1 MMKDPSIAEEIET
14 ILNSSPAIIF
24 LWKAKKDWPVDFV
37 TDNVI
42 QFGYSKYEFLSG
54 KLNYSDIV
62 HPDDIDRVKKELY
75 RYSREGKYKGFTQ
88 EYRIITKFGD
98 IRWVDERTLMRRNSE
113 GKITHYQGIIFDVTE
128 RKKNEELIRLNESR
142 LETLLKLNQMSSYS
156 VHEIIDFALEEAIK
170 LTRSE
175 IGYLAFLNSAE
186 NTLTMHSWSQRA
198 MKECDISSK
207 QQLYSLEETGLW
219 GEAIRRRE
227 PVITNE
233 YRSSPL
239 KRGYPKG
246 HVRIIRHMNVP
257 IFDGQKIVALAGVG
271 NKEEDYDQT
280 DVKQLKLLME
290 GMWKIIQRKEME
302 DSLQLFSREF
312 EKANNELKSINSI
325 KKEFLEDKEYLF
337 SIDCDDNIIDR
348 ETLDSINKQQNRTMQ
363 IAIRN
368 SEKLKSIVDS
378 MLYMSSEK
386 AGKIKYEK
394 SRVNIIDIIND
405 AILNVILRIDEKNI
419 NIAQDIP
426 YGIPAIKVDKSKLTD
441 SFSRI
446 IESSIHFTP
455 PSGNINIIVTEDN
468 SWIYIRI
475 KDDGVGIP
483 EPLASTIFVRF
494 YELDDHVFDTY
505 WYELYEELKSN
516 FYISKNI
523 IEAHDGKI
531 WVESEEGKGTTV
543 HVKLP
548 KEESDNT

>member
-1 MMKDPSIAEEIET
+1 MKDPSIGEEIEI

-24 LWKAKKDWPVDFV
+24 LWKAREDWPVDFV
-37 TDNVI
+37 TDNII
-42 QFGYSKYEFLSG
+42 QFGYSKNEFLSG
-54 KLNYSDIV
+54 KLNYADIV
-62 HPDDIDRVKKELY
+62 HPDDVDRVKKELY

-98 IRWVDERTLMRRNSE
+98 IRWVDERTLMRRSSK

-128 RKKNEELIRLNESR
+128 RKKNEALIRLNEAR
-142 LETLLKLNQMSSYS
+142 LETLLELNQMSSYS
-156 VHEIIDFALEEAIK
+156 IHEIIDFALEEAIK
-170 LTRSE
+170 LTQSK

-198 MKECDISSK
+198 MKECEISSK
-207 QQLYSLEETGLW
+207 QHLYPLEETGLW
-219 GEAIRRRE
+219 GEAVRRRE
-227 PVITNE
+227 AVITNDYE
-233 YRSSPL
+233 SSPL
-239 KRGYPKG
+239 KRGYPEG

-302 DSLQLFSREF
+302 DSLKLFSREF
-312 EKANNELKSINSI
+312 EKTNNELKSINSI
-325 KKEFLEDKEYLF
+325 KKEFIEDKEYLF

-348 ETLDSINKQQNRTMQ
+348 ETLNSINKQQNRTMQ

-394 SRVNIIDIIND
+394 SRVNITDIIND

-419 NIAQDIP
+419 NIEQDIP
-426 YGIPAIKVDKSKLTD
+426 YGIPSIEGDKSKLTD

-446 IESSIHFTP
+446 IEGSIHFTP
-455 PSGNINIIVTEDN
+455 PNGNISIDVTDN
-468 SWIYIRI
+468 ESCIYVRI
-475 KDDGVGIP
+475 KDDGAGIP

-494 YELDDHVFDTY
+494 YELDDQVFDTY
-505 WYELYEELKSN
+505 WYEHYEELKSN

-548 KEESDNT
+548 KEESG